1 MVCEDSMSEND
12 VNAILVRLA
21 AFEATVTAQL
31 AGIATE
37 NTRGEGVHQDHET
50 RIRKLETSRAESAG
64 VWKLVTAGGA
74 LGASLAGALA
84 VILRSVGV

>member
-1 MVCEDSMSEND
+1 MSESD

-37 NTRGEGVHQDHET
+37 NVRGEGIHADHET
-50 RIRKLETSRAESAG
+50 RIRNLETARSEGVG
-64 VWKLVTAGGA
+64 VWKVLTAGGA
-74 LGASLAGALA
+74 IGMIVAGAGA
-84 VILRSVGV
+84 VILRSLGV